1 MVIENVKANIP
12 KLDICARKTEAH
24 KKPIPRQISGVH
36 YHDELE
42 FLPVFSGSFLCRVDG
57 RDYIA
62 SSGEIIFI
70 NAGVPHETYAIE
82 EGTVTALVQFRESNY
97 INLEIRKIIKY
108 SVRLLNLEST
118 PVRILNSKELFS
130 LVEEILIECEEKKN
144 AYEIIVRSLIL
155 KVIGLLYR
163 NNILSDGEQVFSTAA
178 VQKILPAM
186 TYINEN
192 YSENIDLSDISG
204 MLGFDRSYFCRIF
217 KIATGATF
225 TEYLNFVRIC
235 KAVRKLSS
243 TDESILDISSAVGF
257 SSVSYFNRIFKKYK
271 NCSPSVY
278 RSTKY
283 CKNM

>member
-12 KLDICARKTEAH
+12 KLDICARKSEAH
-24 KKPIPRQISGVH
+24 NVPIPRRISDVH

-42 FLPVFSGSFLCRVDG
+42 FLPVFSGRFLCRVDG
-57 RDYIA
+57 VDYIA
-62 SSGEIIFI
+62 RSGEIIFI
-70 NAGVPHETYAIE
+70 NAGVPHETHVIE

-108 SVRLLNLEST
+108 SIRLLNLEST
-118 PVRILNSKELFS
+118 PVRILNSKELFA
-130 LVEEILIECEEKKN
+130 LFEEILVECEEKKN

-163 NNILSDGEQVFSTAA
+163 NNILSDGEQVFSTPA

-192 YSENIDLSDISG
+192 YSENIDLSDISS

-235 KAVRKLSS
+235 KAEKKLSS

-278 RSTKY
+278 RETKY